1 MMDQKIWNK
10 KYILLILSNLLMCI
24 TYYSLISTL
33 PIYISEVLQANKS
46 IVGIVLASYIVA
58 SVLIRPFSGFAL
70 DKFGRKTILLSSL
83 FVYALIFF
91 GYAFAATVL
100 FLIVLRFAHGFT
112 WGITTIAQNTNI
124 VDIIPASKRGEGLG
138 YYALSTTMG
147 MAIGPIIGIFILH
160 NWGYLIMFSTG
171 AFISLISFTLAS
183 FVKYPPYKPSEEN
196 NHFSWPKLFEVQSIL
211 PSLNLTIIQITY
223 GGLMTFIALYGHEIG
238 IRNASWFFL
247 IYALGIMTSR
257 IMSGKEFDKRG
268 PRYILTICIS
278 LLIIGFVLLALVK
291 TPVGFYGAAI
301 ILGIGNGVIFPSF
314 QTMVNNLS
322 KPTRRGAANSTLYT
336 ALDLGMGLGMIV
348 MGFISQST
356 SITTAFLVS
365 AVICLIG
372 LIYFVTISLGHYE
385 KRKLV

>member
-1 MMDQKIWNK
+1 
-10 KYILLILSNLLMCI
+10 MCI

-33 PIYISEVLQANKS
+33 PVYISEQLHANKS

-58 SVLIRPFSGFAL
+58 SIVIRPFSGFAL

-83 FVYALIFF
+83 LLYAMIFC
-91 GYAFAATVL
+91 GYTFAATIL
-100 FLIVLRFAHGFT
+100 FLILLRFAHGFT

-147 MAIGPIIGIFILH
+147 MAIGPIIGLLILH
-160 NWGYLIMFSTG
+160 RWGYYSMFFAG
-171 AFISLISFTLAS
+171 FFISLISFICAAL
-183 FVKYPPYKPSEEN
+183 VKYPHFNPCEEN

-223 GGLMTFIALYGHEIG
+223 GGLMSFIVLYGHEIG
-238 IRNASWFFL
+238 IINTSGFFL
-247 IYALGIMTSR
+247 IYALGIASSR
-257 IMSGKEFDKRG
+257 FISGKEFDKRG
-268 PRYILTICIS
+268 PRYILTLCIS
-278 LLIIGFVLLALVK
+278 LLVIGFLILAFVK
-291 TPVGFYGAAI
+291 NPVGFYGSAI
-301 ILGIGNGVIFPSF
+301 ILGFGNGVIFPTF

-348 MGFISQST
+348 MGIISQSS
-356 SITTAFLVS
+356 SITTAFIVS
-365 AVICLIG
+365 AGICLIG
-372 LIYFVTISLGHYE
+372 LIYFIGFSLGHYE
-385 KRKLV
+385 KHKLV